1 LLNLATDIGYG
12 RELALGIAAYMRTH
26 SRWRFVSMTRGGG
39 LGLASTDK
47 LEGDGLI
54 AHVASDSL
62 LKAVQKSGI
71 PTVNISGRLANFDL
85 PSVLPDDAAIGT
97 LAAQHFIERGYKHFG
112 FVGMAAFAFS
122 NRRGDAF
129 IAALQQ
135 TDATIN
141 VSRHDVEYGPAWT
154 IESQHEQMASWIAAL
169 PRPVAIFACNDYQAT
184 NILEACRRCGA
195 QIPEDVA
202 VLGVDN
208 DVVMC
213 EFNEPA
219 ISSVDPGIQQIG
231 FQAAAMLDSLMH
243 GRALPERVKLI
254 APRGIVTRHSSDV
267 LALEDK
273 EVTVALRFIRENAQ
287 KSIGVEE
294 VLAQVPMN
302 RRMLERRFRRAIG
315 RTPAAEIRRCRI
327 DLAKQLLT
335 DTDKSMSEI
344 ATACGFL
351 YAQHLA
357 AAFNQSTGMTPTEY
371 RGRSAAR

>member
-1 LLNLATDIGYG
+1 
-12 RELALGIAAYMRTH
+12 
-26 SRWRFVSMTRGGG
+26 
-39 LGLASTDK
+39 
-47 LEGDGLI
+47 
-54 AHVASDSL
+54 
-62 LKAVQKSGI
+62 
-71 PTVNISGRLANFDL
+71 
-85 PSVLPDDAAIGT
+85 
-97 LAAQHFIERGYKHFG
+97 
-112 FVGMAAFAFS
+112 
-122 NRRGDAF
+122 
-129 IAALQQ
+129 
-135 TDATIN
+135 
-141 VSRHDVEYGPAWT
+141 
-154 IESQHEQMASWIAAL
+154 
-169 PRPVAIFACNDYQAT
+169 
-184 NILEACRRCGA
+184 
-195 QIPEDVA
+195 
-202 VLGVDN
+202 
-208 DVVMC
+208 MC

-219 ISSVDPGIQQIG
+219 ISSIDPGIQQIG

-254 APRGIVTRHSSDV
+254 VPRGIVTRHSSDV

-273 EVTVALRFIRENAQ
+273 EVSVALRFIRENAQ